1 MLYGT
6 LFYKKVKNFEGTAVY
21 DQTFEVPGKGPQTF
35 QVTAQVN
42 GDAGTIKAFEV
53 GGNTFFSFLPSP
65 FDGLGAQAN
74 LTLVDSKAPSLVSFD
89 ANGRPLHTTHPG
101 PSRRSSHIVCFYEQ
115 YGLPARAA
123 WN

>member
-42 GDAGTIKAFEV
+42 GDAGTIKGFEG

-74 LTLVDSKAPSLVSFD
+74 LTYVDSKARSRVSI
-89 ANGRPLHTTHPG
+89 APHGHPQPTTIQG
-101 PSRRSSHIVCFYEQ
+101 SS
-115 YGLPARAA
+115 
-123 WN
+123 